1 MILVIG
7 GSLSREEMSAIK
19 DTDPFWATRGT
30 VKTPFNKVSDLI
42 EQKDPAAYN
51 ARLLAETKRHVED
64 YLRQLTTPT
73 PPQP

>member
-30 VKTPFNKVSDLI
+30 VKNTFDKVSDLI
-42 EQKDPAAYN
+42 AQKDGTAQN
-51 ARLLAETKRHVED
+51 ARLLAEIKQEVETNFQK
-64 YLRQLTTPT
+64 YG
-73 PPQP
+73 